1 MSKIRL
7 QWASA
12 GREYKKFVLTT
23 LLFNTLF
30 DFLYKFG
37 STSSSCQIGGCS
49 YVYVRALGVCHASP
63 CCFSTSCLFLPRS
76 QDPVSCQNGVRKSQ
90 SYCPQTRDRKLG
102 REEDARGGEIEGFSV
117 LREFDTSR
125 G

>member
-30 DFLYKFG
+30 DL
-37 STSSSCQIGGCS
+37 TNLVQPALA
-49 YVYVRALGVCHASP
+49 VVVVMLGVP
-63 CCFSTSCLFLPRS
+63 YVIL
-76 QDPVSCQNGVRKSQ
+76 V
-90 SYCPQTRDRKLG
+90 
-102 REEDARGGEIEGFSV
+102 
-117 LREFDTSR
+117 
-125 G
+125 

>member
-37 STSSSCQIGGCS
+37 STSSS
-49 YVYVRALGVCHASP
+49 
-63 CCFSTSCLFLPRS
+63 
-76 QDPVSCQNGVRKSQ
+76 
-90 SYCPQTRDRKLG
+90 
-102 REEDARGGEIEGFSV
+102 
-117 LREFDTSR
+117 
-125 G
+125 

>member
-12 GREYKKFVLTT
+12 CREYKKFVLTT

-63 CCFSTSCLFLPRS
+63 CCFSTSWLFLPRS
-76 QDPVSCQNGVRKSQ
+76 QDPASWHTYALDLSKWSAQESELLSSN
-90 SYCPQTRDRKLG
+90 T
-102 REEDARGGEIEGFSV
+102 
-117 LREFDTSR
+117 
-125 G
+125 